1 MHWRTHKTIPSL
13 CLLAFTCKQTKHT
26 NVKLKKKLK
35 KMNFAPKALWSLH
48 YQKVCRFSLVILSFI
63 FLSIT
68 LNFHLHNP
76 IPIFEKKVAMST
88 SQCLVQERQQAKPS
102 RLIVQY
108 CKPNPSTICFNKNI
122 NSIFWN
128 NINYIEKMFNWLWW
142 LTSSKSN
149 WTSLETRVQ
158 F

>member
-1 MHWRTHKTIPSL
+1 
-13 CLLAFTCKQTKHT
+13 
-26 NVKLKKKLK
+26 
-35 KMNFAPKALWSLH
+35 
-48 YQKVCRFSLVILSFI
+48 
-63 FLSIT
+63 
-68 LNFHLHNP
+68 
-76 IPIFEKKVAMST
+76 
-88 SQCLVQERQQAKPS
+88 
-102 RLIVQY
+102 LIVQY